1 MPNFLEN
8 IFAQLRR
15 SADRVVLREIRG
27 EQFVSVTGGELLD
40 LVQRVRGNL
49 RGYGL
54 EPGDRSALL
63 AANSIRWVAV
73 DLALMAEGVVVVPL
87 YSRQAPDEHRA
98 VTKHCQPRLLLVG
111 DASLSEGVARAWPA
125 ADASAAPPR
134 VLFDEVL
141 PQSLTPAPR
150 TAPPHPRRDAD
161 LVAIVY
167 TS

>member
-63 AANSIRWVAV
+63 AANSIRWV
-73 DLALMAEGVVVVPL
+73 
-87 YSRQAPDEHRA
+87 SR
-98 VTKHCQPRLLLVG
+98 K
-111 DASLSEGVARAWPA
+111 SLRHSSMV
-125 ADASAAPPR
+125 
-134 VLFDEVL
+134 VL
-141 PQSLTPAPR
+141 PVPTSPVRTMNPFRLCTP
-150 TAPPHPRRDAD
+150 
-161 LVAIVY
+161 
-167 TS
+167 